1 MYPMELPLIIRPV
14 AGLTEDMFFDLC
26 QANAQLLMERDKDG
40 NIIVMAP
47 TGSDTGNYNFEF
59 GLELGLWNR
68 KTGAGFVFDS
78 SSGFTLPDGAVR
90 SPDLSWISKSKWEAL
105 PEIERR
111 KFARICPDLVVE
123 IMSKSDD
130 LDDLQDKMKEY
141 QTNGCS
147 LGWLIDRIG
156 KKVYI
161 YRKDGSVESKAIP
174 AQLSG
179 EDLLP
184 GLIVETNL

>member
-1 MYPMELPLIIRPV
+1 MYPMQLPLIIRPV
-14 AGLTEDMFFDLC
+14 AGLNEEMFFDLC

-111 KFARICPDLVVE
+111 RFAKICPDLVVE
-123 IMSKSDD
+123 IMSMSDD

-141 QTNGCS
+141 QANGCS

-161 YRKDGSVESKAIP
+161 YRKDGSVESKTMP
-174 AQLSG
+174 ARLSG

-184 GLIVETNL
+184 GLIMGTNL

>member
-14 AGLTEDMFFDLC
+14 AGLNEDMFFDLC

-105 PEIERR
+105 PETERR

-123 IMSKSDD
+123 IMSMSDD

-161 YRKDGSVESKAIP
+161 YRKDGSVESKVLP

>member
-1 MYPMELPLIIRPV
+1 MELPLIIRPV

-47 TGSDTGNYNFEF
+47 TGSDTGFYNSDIN
-59 GLELGLWNR
+59 GQIWIWNR
-68 KTGAGFVFDS
+68 QSKAGYVFDS
-78 SSGFTLPDGAVR
+78 STGFTLPNGAVR
-90 SPDLSWISKSKWEAL
+90 SPDVSWIEKSRYESL
-105 PEIERR
+105 TTMERKR
-111 KFARICPDLVVE
+111 FAPICPDLVIEVR
-123 IMSKSDD
+123 SLSDNLPD
-130 LDDLQDKMKEY
+130 LLDKMKEY
-141 QTNGCS
+141 QSNGCS

-161 YRKDGSVESKAIP
+161 YGKDGSVESKAMP

>member
-26 QANAQLLMERDKDG
+26 QANAQLLMERDKNG

-47 TGSDTGNYNFEF
+47 TGSDTGFYNSDIN
-59 GLELGLWNR
+59 GQIWIWNR
-68 KTGAGFVFDS
+68 QSKAGYVFDS
-78 SSGFTLPDGAVR
+78 STGFTLPNGAVR
-90 SPDLSWISKSKWEAL
+90 SPDVSWIEKSRYESL
-105 PEIERR
+105 TTTDR
-111 KFARICPDLVVE
+111 KRFAPICPDLVIEVR
-123 IMSKSDD
+123 SLSDH
-130 LDDLQDKMKEY
+130 LPDLQDKMKEY

>member
-47 TGSDTGNYNFEF
+47 TGSDTGFYNSDIN
-59 GLELGLWNR
+59 GQIWIWNR
-68 KTGAGFVFDS
+68 QSKAGYVFDS
-78 SSGFTLPDGAVR
+78 STGFTLPNGAVR
-90 SPDLSWISKSKWEAL
+90 SPDVSWIEKSRYESL
-105 PEIERR
+105 TTTDR
-111 KFARICPDLVVE
+111 KRFAPICPDLVIEVR
-123 IMSKSDD
+123 SLSDH
-130 LDDLQDKMKEY
+130 LPDLQDKMKEY